1 MIGLHRAT
9 APSWVLHVNSGA
21 TGVSLKAVLLFS
33 AFLLLPVLLVPALL
47 LPATANAQSVF
58 GEREFEDP
66 AQQALFKELAAE
78 LRCLVCQNQNIADSN
93 ATLAQDLRREIHS
106 MISRGDTKS
115 QIVEFMVQR
124 YGEFVLYR
132 PRFTT
137 KTLVLWIGPFIL
149 FAFGLFALWLQA
161 RKPRAA
167 VAEDSES
174 LAVAR
179 ELLQSDSTKD
189 NNTPG

>member
-1 MIGLHRAT
+1 MTQMPARFRYSIKCALTSGLSLT
-9 APSWVLHVNSGA
+9 GA
-21 TGVSLKAVLLFS
+21 VKTLILIMWLLFS
-33 AFLLLPVLLVPALL
+33 LFLLLPAGVS
-47 LPATANAQSVF
+47 AQSVF
-58 GEREFEDP
+58 GEQEFDDP

-93 ATLAQDLRREIHS
+93 ATLAQDLRREIHA
-106 MISRGDTKS
+106 MISRGDTKA
-115 QIVEFMVQR
+115 QIIDFMVQR

-137 KTLVLWIGPFIL
+137 KTLVLWIGPFVL

-161 RKPRAA
+161 RKPRTP
-167 VAEDSES
+167 VTDDSES

-179 ELLQSDSTKD
+179 ELLQSDAITKD
-189 NNTPG
+189 NNSPG

>member
-1 MIGLHRAT
+1 MIK
-9 APSWVLHVNSGA
+9 
-21 TGVSLKAVLLFS
+21 LKLVVCLLLS
-33 AFLLLPVLLVPALL
+33 SFLLLPTA
-47 LPATANAQSVF
+47 ATAQSVF
-58 GEREFEDP
+58 GEREFDDP

-106 MISRGDTKS
+106 MISRGDTKP
-115 QIVEFMVQR
+115 QIIDFMVQR

-167 VAEDSES
+167 VTDDSES
-174 LAVAR
+174 LAAAR
-179 ELLQSDSTKD
+179 ELLQSDSTK
-189 NNTPG
+189 NNNSPG